1 MSLKAGTYPH
11 SSLWRLAWLTRDKN
25 EIFLPWIFV
34 NTHCGKQMCTCMQS
48 KSQFISIPYI
58 NLSDS
63 SMCKYSTKK
72 QMWRL
77 VVTLK
82 WKNIRLSQDID
93 QKACRSLHFQR
104 KSVSINIKISEL
116 GNVQCLNDVYSFA
129 LMFLFSDTTHTASFL
144 RVAYVCCS
152 AEEANGKSSD
162 IVYSFFFLLL
172 CTFKWHFEL
181 IYFALKV
188 VRKCSSFPWQ
198 QFTSILGFILISCFC
213 LKICVM
219 DTDSLVKGKS

>member
-1 MSLKAGTYPH
+1 MYPH
-11 SSLWRLAWLTRDKN
+11 ISFWRLAWLTTDKI

-34 NTHCGKQMCTCMQS
+34 NTPCDTQMCTYIQS

-58 NLSDS
+58 NLFDS
-63 SMCKYSTKK
+63 SVCKYSTKK
-72 QMWRL
+72 QMQRL

-82 WKNIRLSQDID
+82 WNNIRLSQDID

-129 LMFLFSDTTHTASFL
+129 VMFLFSDTTHVASFL
-144 RVAYVCCS
+144 HVAYICCS

-162 IVYSFFFLLL
+162 IVYSFFFY
-172 CTFKWHFEL
+172 FFVYL
-181 IYFALKV
+181 ID
-188 VRKCSSFPWQ
+188 
-198 QFTSILGFILISCFC
+198 ILN
-213 LKICVM
+213 
-219 DTDSLVKGKS
+219 